1 METDNSSLVKDRIDI
16 KYPDT
21 YQVIM
26 LNDDFTTM
34 DFVVLVLTRVFRHST
49 QRAEQLML
57 AIHEKGQA
65 VVGQYTLDIAK
76 SKVAKVMRMAKDEG
90 YPLRLKIEK
99 TQ

>member
-1 METDNSSLVKDRIDI
+1 METDSSSLVKDRIDA

-21 YQVIM
+21 YKVLM

-34 DFVVLVLTRVFRHST
+34 EFVVLVLTRVFRHSA

-57 AIHEKGQA
+57 QIHEQGQA
-65 VVGQYTLDIAK
+65 VVGQYTLDIAQT
-76 SKVAKVMRMAKDEG
+76 KVAKVMRMAKDEG

-99 TQ
+99 A